1 MKIKFKTGVSAL
13 TPLVLLLSCLG
24 TAQAQVK
31 VNDAWVRATVAQ
43 QKTTGAFM
51 QITAAQDSRLVEVRS
66 PAAATVELHQMEM
79 KDQVM
84 KMRAVGSLDLPA
96 GKLIELKPGGYH
108 VMLIDL
114 KAQVKDG
121 DMIPITL
128 VIENKNRKRETL
140 EIKALAK
147 PLNQSSSSAMQH

>member
-1 MKIKFKTGVSAL
+1 MKINFKTVVPVKTA
-13 TPLVLLLSCLG
+13 LVLFLACLG
-24 TAQAQVK
+24 PAHAQVK

-43 QKTTGAFM
+43 QKATGAFM

-66 PAAATVELHQMEM
+66 PAATTVELHQMEM

-96 GKLIELKPGGYH
+96 GKLVELKPGGYH

-128 VIENKNRKRETL
+128 VIENKNKKRETV

-147 PLNQSSSSAMQH
+147 PLNQGGNAMHH

>member
-1 MKIKFKTGVSAL
+1 MKINFKTVVPVTIVLAL
-13 TPLVLLLSCLG
+13 FVACLG

-31 VNDAWVRATVAQ
+31 INDAWVRATVPQ
-43 QKTTGAFM
+43 QKATGAFM

-84 KMRAVGSLDLPA
+84 KMRTVGVLDLPA

-114 KAQVKDG
+114 KTQVKDG

-128 VIENKNRKRETL
+128 VIENKDKKRETV

-147 PLNQSSSSAMQH
+147 PLNQGGNAMQH